1 MFLEQRMLH
10 KKLIIMRKELNKNLK
25 EKFPNA
31 TFYFSI
37 YKGKIVKRNKY
48 ILAREKC
55 AEEINKMMRD
65 ALNESNPKQTINT
78 SSSHVNAKSLANE
91 NDAQKAVDI
100 NYKQIRK
107 IADDIASHAI
117 KTINNHQYWSEN
129 DNLVDLSFYTA
140 SRCLSKL

>member
-1 MFLEQRMLH
+1 MFLEKRMLH
-10 KKLIIMRKELNKNLK
+10 KKFIIMRKELSNNLK

-37 YKGKIVKRNKY
+37 YKGKIVKRNKN

-55 AEEINKMMRD
+55 AEEINKMMRY
-65 ALNESNPKQTINT
+65 ALDESNPKQTINT
-78 SSSHVNAKSLANE
+78 SSSLVNVKSTANE

-107 IADDIASHAI
+107 IADDRI
-117 KTINNHQYWSEN
+117 TCNQNHLQSSV
-129 DNLVDLSFYTA
+129 LV
-140 SRCLSKL
+140 RK